1 MVLHH
6 EKLVCYDEHTRLLN
20 SGLVLKTLI
29 KTDPLRIKIF
39 TFLSEGNHSWVENTI
54 LGSDGAL
61 YIKECDMMMSDISLR
76 PLKSLVTTPGFFLK
90 HLVQLFSTTGFFW
103 TLRSLFLNTKFLG
116 NGLNHCFG
124 LIVIILI
131 KTVVIVI
138 ISGL

>member
-1 MVLHH
+1 MILHH
-6 EKLVCYDEHTRLLN
+6 EKLVSNDENTWFLN
-20 SGLVLKTLI
+20 PRLVLKTLI

-39 TFLSEGNHSWVENTI
+39 AFLSEGNHSWVENTI
-54 LGSDGAL
+54 LGRDGAL
-61 YIKECDMMMSDISLR
+61 YIKECNMMMRDISLC

-90 HLVQLFSTTGFFW
+90 HLVQLFSTAGFFW

-116 NGLNHCFG
+116 LNHCFG

-131 KTVVIVI
+131 KTVGIVI